1 LLIERTQVLLVTPTS
16 KRKERSEKHRES
28 KEKERERGRKKKFDI
43 VHHENGRVLQKLQL
57 NLTGC
62 T

>member
-1 LLIERTQVLLVTPTS
+1 MTPTS
-16 KRKERSEKHRES
+16 KRKEKSEKHRES
-28 KEKERERGRKKKFDI
+28 KEREREREREKKKFDI